1 MNDEVPLSTIN
12 SANNTI
18 LFILAVLVLSYS
30 FFSASETAF
39 SSLNRVKIKA
49 LANSGNKKA
58 IQTLKLDEQ
67 FSKLLTSILIGN
79 TIVNVV
85 SASLATELF
94 INLLGNNGVM
104 VSSIVMTLTIMV
116 IGEILPK
123 TFAKRMP
130 EKFAMAVTPLLK
142 ILVFIFTPL
151 TIIFNFFEK
160 ILNKKIDED
169 DTYSTEEFITMVE
182 EANEEGDMEDHEAEI
197 ITNAL
202 EFNDLDVGEI
212 YTPRIE
218 LVAIDIDKHT
228 IEDIERMYRDSGF
241 SRLPVYKDS
250 IDNIIG
256 VLHEKDFY
264 YHLFYEKSTDIKSI
278 LKTVLFTSSQVKISS
293 LLKQFQ
299 KSKTHMAIVCD
310 EYGGTDGIITME
322 DILEEL
328 VGEIYD
334 EHDEVIEYYT
344 KIDDNT
350 YLVKADLDIEDL
362 FEHFSIECDEEFEF
376 NTTSAWVIDNFDRI
390 PEVGESFDYKNMHIE
405 VSEADEKKINQIKI
419 TFIENDDN

>member
-1 MNDEVPLSTIN
+1 MS
-12 SANNTI
+12 NNTI
-18 LFILAVLVLSYS
+18 LIVLAVLVLSYS
-30 FFSASETAF
+30 FFSASETSF

-58 IQTLKLDEQ
+58 IATLKLDEE
-67 FSKLLTSILIGN
+67 FSKLLTTILIGN

-85 SASLATELF
+85 AASLATEFF
-94 INLLGNNGVM
+94 INLLGNNGVA
-104 VSSIVMTLTIMV
+104 VSSVVMTLVVMT

-123 TFAKRMP
+123 TFAKHMP
-130 EKFAMAVTPLLK
+130 EKFALSVTPILK
-142 ILVFIFTPL
+142 LLVFIFTPL
-151 TIIFNFFEK
+151 TFIFNFFEK
-160 ILNKKIDED
+160 ILNKSFEDADE
-169 DTYSTEEFITMVE
+169 TYSTEEFITMVE
-182 EANEEGDMEDHEAEI
+182 EANEEGDMEDHEAKI

-212 YTPRIE
+212 YTPRTE
-218 LVAIDIDKHT
+218 LVSIDIDKDS
-228 IEDIERMYRDSGF
+228 IEDIEVMYRDSGY
-241 SRLPVYKDS
+241 SRLPVYQGS
-250 IDNIIG
+250 IDNLIG

-264 YHLFYEKSTDIKSI
+264 YHLFYEKSTDIRSI
-278 LKTVLFTSSQVKISS
+278 LKDVIYTSPQVKISS

-299 KSKTHMAIVCD
+299 KSKSHMAVVCD

-344 KIDDNT
+344 KIADNV
-350 YLVKADLDIEDL
+350 YLVKGDLDIEDL
-362 FEHFSIECDEEFEF
+362 FEHYGIESDEEFEF

-390 PEVGESFDYKNMHIE
+390 PKAGESFDYKNMHIE
-405 VSEADEKKINQIKI
+405 VTDADEKKINEIKI
-419 TFIENDDN
+419 TFTDKEENDDK